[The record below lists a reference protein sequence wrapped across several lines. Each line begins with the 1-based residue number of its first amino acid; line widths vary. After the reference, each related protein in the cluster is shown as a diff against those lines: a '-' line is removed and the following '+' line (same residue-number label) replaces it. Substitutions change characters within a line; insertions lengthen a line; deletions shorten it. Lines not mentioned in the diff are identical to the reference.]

1 MKQLVCYLTAALPC
15 ASFTEDLVLAMSDNG
30 VDCVELGIP
39 FSDPVADGEVIAKA
53 NAQVLRKGF
62 ALGDVAAI
70 ARNVHARMRLF
81 VMSYANPLYHN
92 DLDSVFAAFAQSGI
106 SGLIIPDVPLE
117 ESAPYKQAAARHQM
131 SLVPLVAPTTPPARV
146 QMLTESVD
154 SSAFVYLVAYA
165 GITGAAKNEDLQPLI
180 ASIRTH
186 CAAPIFVGFG
196 VNAHNAR
203 QKADGVDGVIVGSAI
218 VQILLQDI
226 GDSEKIRN
234 ICALCKTIKEAI
246 NS

>member
-15 ASFTEDLVLAMSDNG
+15 ATFTQDLVLAMSEND

-53 NAQVLRKGF
+53 NALVLRQGF
-62 ALGDVAAI
+62 ALGDVATI
-70 ARNVHARMRLF
+70 AQNVRTRMRLF

-92 DLDSVFAAFAQSGI
+92 DLDSVFATFAQSGI
-106 SGLIIPDVPLE
+106 CGLIIPDVPFE
-117 ESAPYKQAAARHQM
+117 ESAPYKQAAARHQL
-131 SLVPLVAPTTPPARV
+131 SLVPLIAPTTPPARV
-146 QMLTESVD
+146 QMLTESLD
-154 SSAFVYLVAYA
+154 CGAFVYLVAYA
-165 GITGAAKNEDLQPLI
+165 GITGAAKNEDLRALI
-180 ASIRTH
+180 ASIRAN

-226 GDSEKIRN
+226 SGSEKIRN
-234 ICALCKTIKEAI
+234 ICALCRTIKETI

>member
-15 ASFTEDLVLAMSDNG
+15 ASFTEDLILAMSEND

-39 FSDPVADGEVIAKA
+39 FSDPIADGEVIAKA
-53 NAQVLRKGF
+53 NARVLRQGF
-62 ALGDVAAI
+62 ALGDVATI
-70 ARNVHARMRLF
+70 ARNVQTRMRLF

-92 DLDSVFAAFAQSGI
+92 DLDSVFATFAQSGI
-106 SGLIIPDVPLE
+106 CGLIIPDVPFE
-117 ESAPYKQAAARHQM
+117 ESAPYKQAATRHHL
-131 SLVPLVAPTTPPARV
+131 SLVPLIAPTTSPARV

-154 SSAFVYLVAYA
+154 SGAFIYLVAYA

-180 ASIRTH
+180 ASIRAH

-203 QKADGVDGVIVGSAI
+203 QKAEGADGVIVGSAI

-226 GDSEKIRN
+226 SDSDKIRN
-234 ICALCKTIKEAI
+234 VCALCRAIKETM

>member
-15 ASFTEDLVLAMSDNG
+15 AAFTEDLVLAMSEND

-53 NAQVLRKGF
+53 NAHVLRKGF
-62 ALGDVAAI
+62 ALGDVATI
-70 ARNVHARMRLF
+70 ARNVHTRMRLF

-92 DLDSVFAAFAQSGI
+92 DLDSVLATFAQSGI
-106 SGLIIPDVPLE
+106 RGLIIPDVPFE
-117 ESAPYKQAAARHQM
+117 ESAPYKQAAARHQL
-131 SLVPLVAPTTPPARV
+131 SLVPLIAPTTSPARV
-146 QMLTESVD
+146 QMLTESLD
-154 SSAFVYLVAYA
+154 SGAFIYLVAYA
-165 GITGAAKNEDLQPLI
+165 GITGVAKNEDLRALI
-180 ASIRTH
+180 ASIRAH
-186 CAAPIFVGFG
+186 SQAPIFVGFG

-203 QKADGVDGVIVGSAI
+203 QKAEGVDGVIVGSAI

-226 GDSEKIRN
+226 SDSEKIRN
-234 ICALCKTIKEAI
+234 VCALCRVIKESI

>member
-15 ASFTEDLVLAMSDNG
+15 ASFTEDLVLAMSNNG

-131 SLVPLVAPTTPPARV
+131 SGYSKTARF
-146 QMLTESVD
+146 
-154 SSAFVYLVAYA
+154 A
-165 GITGAAKNEDLQPLI
+165 II
-180 ASIRTH
+180 WTH
-186 CAAPIFVGFG
+186 
-196 VNAHNAR
+196 
-203 QKADGVDGVIVGSAI
+203 
-218 VQILLQDI
+218 
-226 GDSEKIRN
+226 
-234 ICALCKTIKEAI
+234 
-246 NS
+246 